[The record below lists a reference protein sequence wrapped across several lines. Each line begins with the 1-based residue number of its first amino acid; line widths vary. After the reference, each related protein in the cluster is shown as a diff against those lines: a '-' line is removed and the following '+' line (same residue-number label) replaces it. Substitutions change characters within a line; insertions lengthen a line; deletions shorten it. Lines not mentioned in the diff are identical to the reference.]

1 MFWGCSDGEE
11 SAMTFRNLI
20 EIHRVQAERL
30 GPRPALRFRRWGV
43 FTDISWSEYRETALA
58 CAAALVDAG
67 IQPGDRVGLVSENRV
82 EWLLADMGIMTAG
95 AVNVPAH
102 AGLPKNAIARQMAD
116 ARISWLIVS
125 NAAQLVKAWEVRELL
140 PELRG
145 VVVFDRQAAL
155 RDAISWAAF
164 LQRGRRALTTC
175 HDELV
180 RREKQIGPDDLATI
194 MYTSGTTGVPKGV
207 MLTHGNLVSN
217 AEAMVDL
224 VPKDMDIVLLSW
236 LPLSHIFARTCD
248 HYLSLRNGILVVL
261 SESLDA
267 VPTDLQE
274 VQPTHLHGVPRFW
287 EKMLAAAQAT
297 RTPDKTLRAMF
308 GGRIRWMMSGGAPLP
323 PAVCQVYRQAGLPL
337 AQGYGL
343 TETAPV
349 LTVNRPERV
358 RIDSVGQPLPGV
370 EIRIAPDGEILA
382 RGPNIMK
389 GYWNQPTATE
399 AVLRDGWFH
408 TGDMGRMDDEGFV
421 YITGRKKELIVLSNG
436 KKVAPTE
443 VEAVLQQEP
452 AVEQIVVYGDQRN
465 YLTALIVP
473 NWARVRQALPHL
485 TGSDEELARHPEVMA
500 WFQKRIEELQAG
512 LSSWEQVKRFFLR
525 VKPFSP
531 ESGELTVS
539 LKLRREVIFEKHAA
553 DWAKL
558 YEEANEP
565 AP

>member
-1 MFWGCSDGEE
+1 
-11 SAMTFRNLI
+11 MTFRNLI
-20 EIHRVQAERL
+20 EIHRYQAERL
-30 GPRPALRFRRWGV
+30 GPRPALRWRQLGV
-43 FTDISWSEYRETALA
+43 FADISWAEYRENSLA

-67 IQPGDRVGLVSENRV
+67 IQPGDRVGMLAENRV
-82 EWLLADMGIMTAG
+82 EWLIADMGIMTAG

-102 AGLPKNAIARQMAD
+102 AGLPGSAVARQMAD
-116 ARISWLIVS
+116 AGISWLIVS
-125 NAAQLVKAWEVRELL
+125 GAAQLNKAGDIREAVPQLK
-140 PELRG
+140 G
-145 VVVFDRQAAL
+145 IVVFDRRAAL
-155 RDAISWAAF
+155 RDALSWSAF
-164 LQRGRRALTTC
+164 LQRGRHALPRLRG
-175 HDELV
+175 ELD
-180 RREKQIGPDDLATI
+180 RRERQLGPDDLATI

-217 AEAMVDL
+217 ADALVDL
-224 VPKDMDIVLLSW
+224 VPKDIDVVLLSW

-261 SESLDA
+261 SESLDS
-267 VPTDLQE
+267 VPGDLAE

-297 RTPDKTLRAMF
+297 PDPAKTLRAMF
-308 GGRIRWMMSGGAPLP
+308 GRRIRWMMSGGAPLP
-323 PAVCQVYRQAGLPL
+323 PAVCQAYRQAGLPL

-358 RIDSVGQPLPGV
+358 KVESVGQPLPGV
-370 EIRIAPDGEILA
+370 EIRIAADGEILA

-389 GYWNQPTATE
+389 GYWNQPAATE
-399 AVLRDGWFH
+399 AVLREGWFH

-443 VEAVLQQEP
+443 VEAMLQREP
-452 AVEQIVVYGDQRN
+452 AIEQAVVHGDQRN

-473 NWARVRQALPHL
+473 NWSRVRQALPHL
-485 TGSDEELARHPEVMA
+485 RGSDEELARHPEVLA
-500 WFQKRIEELQAG
+500 WFQQRIDAVQGG

-525 VKPFSP
+525 SKPFSP
-531 ESGELTVS
+531 ETGELTVS
-539 LKLRREVIFEKHAA
+539 LKLRREVIMQKHAEEW
-553 DWAKL
+553 DRL
-558 YEEANEP
+558 YEADNGARE
-565 AP
+565 

>member
-1 MFWGCSDGEE
+1 
-11 SAMTFRNLI
+11 MTHRNLI
-20 EIHRVQAERL
+20 EIHRDQAERL
-30 GPRPALRFRRWGV
+30 GPRPALRFRKWGV
-43 FTDISWSEYRETALA
+43 WTDVSWSEYRENAWA
-58 CAAALVDAG
+58 CASALVDAG

-125 NAAQLVKAWEVRELL
+125 TAAQLAKTWEIKEAL
-140 PELRG
+140 PDLKG
-145 VVVFDRQAAL
+145 IVVFERQAAVGE
-155 RDAISWAAF
+155 AISWSAF
-164 LQRGRRALTTC
+164 LQRGRHAQARTQ
-175 HDELV
+175 HELD
-180 RREKQIGPDDLATI
+180 RREKQLGPDDLATI

-224 VPKDMDIVLLSW
+224 VPKDQDVILLSW

-248 HYLSLRNGILVVL
+248 HYLSLRTGILVAI

-267 VPTDLQE
+267 VPADLQE

-297 RTPDKTLRAMF
+297 PSPEKTLRAMF
-308 GGRIRWMMSGGAPLP
+308 GRRIRWMMSGGAPLP
-323 PAVCQVYRQAGLPL
+323 PAVCQAYRQAGLPL

-349 LTVNRPERV
+349 LTVNRPDRV
-358 RIDSVGQPLPGV
+358 RIESVGQALPGV
-370 EIRIAPDGEILA
+370 DIRIAPDGEILA

-389 GYWNQPTATE
+389 GYWNQLEATA

-408 TGDMGRMDDEGFV
+408 TGDMGRMDEDGFL

-443 VEAVLQQEP
+443 VEAILQREP
-452 AVEQIVVYGDQRN
+452 AIEQAVVYGDQRN

-473 NWARVRQALPHL
+473 NWSRVRQALPHL
-485 TGSDEELARHPEVMA
+485 TGRDEDLATHPEVLA
-500 WFQKRIEELQAG
+500 WFQRRIDQQQAH

-525 VKPFSP
+525 ARPFTP
-531 ESGELTVS
+531 ETGELTVS

-553 DWAKL
+553 DWARL
-558 YEEANEP
+558 YEDEAKGTT
-565 AP
+565 